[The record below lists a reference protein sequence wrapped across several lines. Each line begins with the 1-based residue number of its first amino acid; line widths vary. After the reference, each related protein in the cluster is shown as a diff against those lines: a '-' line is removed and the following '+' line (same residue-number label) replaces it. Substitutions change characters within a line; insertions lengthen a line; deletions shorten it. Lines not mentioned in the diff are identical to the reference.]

1 MKLRSSVKNSDSQS
15 AEPSVLRRTFL
26 NLSVFQFIS
35 FMRRGVFYTFMIN
48 YLFSLM
54 QTVTYTA
61 LLGTLTMVGSSIGQN
76 FFWGR
81 IADKYKLRA
90 KLVVAGESIAAFTY
104 LVVYSVHKSLIS
116 SNSPFMAGLSLILGL
131 SFLEFFWSMSDVG
144 WAALLADVTTQ
155 KTRGGVVGA
164 LNFIASLG
172 RMVGIIFSGFLYDG
186 GRGFSNGTIFYVVVI
201 MLCISATIMFLTSR
215 SMKKPPKEKEREISS
230 HHAENVYGK
239 PNNEIFKWFLVSIAV
254 VVAGATCINQV
265 FLVFLK
271 LPSGLNSTD
280 EQESLILTAWTIGGM
295 LTSLSSGW
303 VADKI
308 GRIRVLLIGML
319 IACVTPILYGFASNV
334 ILMAI
339 IYSFNGISFWT
350 LQTVG
355 FAFAGDI
362 IPEHKRGR
370 MFSLYNAVMALSW
383 GPAGLLIGGPLADAQ
398 TKGLRLS
405 AYAAYL
411 NTFYASAILVAI
423 GTLLFAIKV
432 AHLATRKP

>member
-1 MKLRSSVKNSDSQS
+1 LKQATQNSDLQK
-15 AEPSVLRRTFL
+15 AKPSILRKTFL
-26 NLSVFQFIS
+26 NLSLFQFIS

-54 QTVTYTA
+54 HTVTYTA

-90 KLVVAGESIAAFTY
+90 KLVVAGESIAAFAY
-104 LVVYSVHKSLIS
+104 LIVYLVHKSLVS
-116 SNSPFMAGLSLILGL
+116 SNTPFLAGLSLILGL

-155 KTRGGVVGA
+155 RTRGGVVGT

-172 RMVGIIFSGFLYDG
+172 RMVGILFSGILYDG
-186 GRGFSNGTIFYVVVI
+186 GLGFSNGTIFYIVI
-201 MLCISATIMFLTSR
+201 TMLCISATTMLLTSK
-215 SMKKPPKEKEREISS
+215 SISKTTQKS
-230 HHAENVYGK
+230 ESKLQEDYAKNVYGK
-239 PNNEIFKWFLVSIAV
+239 PSKDIYKWFLASVAV
-254 VVAGATCINQV
+254 VIIGATCVSQV
-265 FLVFLK
+265 FLLFLK
-271 LPSGLNSTD
+271 LPAGLNCTD

-303 VADKI
+303 LADRV
-308 GRIRVLLIGML
+308 GRIRVLLMGL
-319 IACVTPILYGFASNV
+319 TIACVTPVLYGSASNV
-334 ILMAI
+334 ALMAI
-339 IYSFNGISFWT
+339 VYGFNGVSFWT

-362 IPEHKRGR
+362 IPEHRRGR

-383 GPAGLLIGGPLADAQ
+383 GPAGLLIGGPLADLQ
-398 TKGLRLS
+398 TKSLGLP
-405 AYAAYL
+405 AHTAYL
-411 NTFYASAILVAI
+411 NAFYVSAMLATI
-423 GTLLFAIKV
+423 GTLLFATKV
-432 AHLATRKP
+432 ARTAAKNH